1 MDKKLIIKYKK
12 TSELIPYAMNS
23 RTHNEQ
29 QVGQIA
35 ASIKA
40 FGFTNPVLL
49 DGDNGIIAGHGRVMA
64 AQKLNLDQV
73 PTIELSHFDENQKR
87 AYVITDNKLALNAGW
102 DSEFLASEIQTLEF
116 EEFDLS
122 LLGFTVEDLAR
133 LADDQDLAKI
143 QAMADVA
150 DEDDLDDIDESDKAD
165 KPKQEL
171 YPLSVMLDHDQR
183 EVVFAALKKAKRDK
197 QLENSSQAI
206 WFICKEYINE

>member
-143 QAMADVA
+143 QAMADVE
-150 DEDDLDDIDESDKAD
+150 DEDDLDDFDQSD
-165 KPKQEL
+165 
-171 YPLSVMLDHDQR
+171 
-183 EVVFAALKKAKRDK
+183 
-197 QLENSSQAI
+197 
-206 WFICKEYINE
+206 